1 MKCILNVPN
10 PPLLFILQYLA
21 YLPED
26 FLFLF
31 LISKAFYSRFHIQ
44 DYELWMMIA
53 STYEI
58 SLPITQRSTSSSLS
72 LRSKSNY
79 KKLFFL
85 SYQKLK
91 KEITEKNDHLILFA
105 KELLEKK
112 LDKPQQL
119 KKLITRTFPNV
130 RCFRPSWKCVSLE
143 DNSLLTLSARYC
155 HTKCMKILLDTYHSD
170 INLADMG
177 GFTSLIL
184 CAYRGFMPGVQ
195 FCIQHGADIY
205 LKGKLRSGAL
215 LTAEH
220 WAAVQGHY
228 NIFHYLRSIRV
239 RDQQK
244 RLKQQQQSLSIQ
256 SLASTEGSVTTIDLS
271 QSIEGPQSSFN
282 YDNATFE
289 DIFFLGNQP
298 THQNL
303 QKLSQNTNSGFSSS
317 VVNSSTSTS
326 VTQAP
331 SMNDDGS
338 FCICGRGFVGK
349 MIACD
354 RTDCP
359 IEWFHFECVGLTD
372 EVSNFSFFHSFL
384 FTNSF
389 SIFFSRKQSGF
400 VNPVKEN
407 LSINQI

>member
-10 PPLLFILQYLA
+10 PALLFILQYLA
-21 YLPED
+21 NLPED

-58 SLPITQRSTSSSLS
+58 SLPVTQRSTSSSLS

-119 KKLITRTFPNV
+119 KKLINRTFPNV

-155 HTKCMKILLDTYHSD
+155 HTKCMKLLLDTYHSD

-177 GFTSLIL
+177 GFSSLIL

-244 RLKQQQQSLSIQ
+244 RLKQQQQPV
-256 SLASTEGSVTTIDLS
+256 SVTTIDLS

-303 QKLSQNTNSGFSSS
+303 QKLSQNTNSGFPSL
-317 VVNSSTSTS
+317 VVTTSTSTS

-331 SMNDDGS
+331 SMNGDGS

-354 RTDCP
+354 RTDCA

-372 EVSNFSFFHSFL
+372 EVRICFL
-384 FTNSF
+384 HFKIIVTF
-389 SIFFSRKQSGF
+389 YIFFIA
-400 VNPVKEN
+400 EN
-407 LSINQI
+407 RVDLSIL